1 LGSCTP
7 NFVIAD
13 TVATAEIRVLAIV
26 AAIAREDQNGAWERG
41 EGQEA
46 AMPSRRVTRLMCAAR
61 LACAAVAGLALGAA
75 GLAGLSGQRAWAS
88 PAGSAPGGIIS
99 TVAGGVGG
107 PGPARSVA
115 VSPCG
120 VDWAGSWLYIGD
132 GSMVRRVSAA
142 TGALTTVAGDNAAG
156 SVGKGGAAV
165 GSAISGAC
173 GTVVDGAGN
182 LVIADDSQVR
192 VLAAGTGTF
201 YGQRMTAGQLYAV
214 AGSGGQRDGGPAG
227 DGGPAVKAA
236 LSDAADVAFDR
247 AGNMLIA
254 DAGYSADC
262 GEENSLGSLVRVVA
276 ARTGVFYGQ
285 KMTAGNIYT
294 VAGRQ
299 AVGPAGNVWLATR
312 ASLGTA
318 IGSVRADR
326 AGNLVLAD
334 NGEDDY
340 CGVLAPSV
348 RVVAAV
354 TGTFYGVKM
363 TAGHIYR
370 VAGDGRTGSGGDGGP
385 ATAASLEL
393 AGSTVIDGAGNLVI
407 GDRGRVRVVAAR
419 TGRFYGQQMTAGHIY
434 GIAGTGT
441 AGYSGDGGPA
451 GRARVAADLVTLDA
465 AGNVLLG
472 SGNRVETLATG
483 IVPLAGGDR
492 VRVVAARSGR
502 FYGAAMTAGDIYT
515 VAGNGTTFSSG
526 GGPPLRAELTDPTG
540 VTVDGTGDIAFTA
553 VADIYGAQDTAVELI
568 SARSGTFFGRRLTAG
583 RLYTLAGD
591 GIVGYRGDN
600 GPARDAEFSM
610 AVAAPAAVAFDGS
623 GNLAVADGN
632 NERVRLIAVRSG
644 RFFGQTM
651 TAGDV
656 YTIAGTGAV
665 GFSGDGGLAVKARL
679 DDPTSAGTD
688 HHGNVLVT
696 DGSRVRVIAAATGTF
711 YGRTMT
717 VGHIY
722 TVAGDGDASFSGDG
736 GPAVKAGLSP
746 QAVATD
752 AAGNLI
758 IADNKR
764 VRLVAVRTGTMYGQK
779 MTASDVYTIAGN
791 GQLGSSGSG
800 GPARKAEFWSPG
812 GATTDRD
819 GNVIFPDDEANVV
832 WVIAVTDGTFYGQ
845 SMTAGDIYIVA
856 GGGAILGDGGPAI
869 SALLGNP
876 SDVAVT
882 PGGSLLVPDSGDNR
896 LRAISP

>member
-1 LGSCTP
+1 MW
-7 NFVIAD
+7 
-13 TVATAEIRVLAIV
+13 VLAII
-26 AAIAREDQNGAWERG
+26 AAIARGDHNGAWERG

-46 AMPSRRVTRLMCAAR
+46 AMANRRAAR

-75 GLAGLSGQRAWAS
+75 GLAGAAGARAAS
-88 PAGSAPGGIIS
+88 PTGSAAGGIIS

-107 PGPARSVA
+107 PGPAPSVA

-120 VDWAGSWLYIGD
+120 VDWAGGWLYLGD

-156 SVGKGGAAV
+156 PVDDSGAAV
-165 GSAISGAC
+165 GSATSGAC
-173 GTVVDGAGN
+173 GTAVDGAGN
-182 LVIADDSQVR
+182 LVIAADSQVR
-192 VLAAGTGTF
+192 VLAARTGSF
-201 YGQRMTAGQLYAV
+201 YGQPMTAGRLYAV
-214 AGSGGQRDGGPAG
+214 AGTGGQRDGGPAG

-236 LSDAADVAFDR
+236 LSDAVDVAFDR

-276 ARTGVFYGQ
+276 GRTGTFYGQ
-285 KMTAGNIYT
+285 KMTAGDIYT

-299 AVGPAGNVWLATR
+299 PVGPAGNGWLATR
-312 ASLGTA
+312 ASLGTT

-348 RVVAAV
+348 RVIAAV
-354 TGTFYGVKM
+354 TGTFYGMKM

-370 VAGDGRTGSGGDGGP
+370 VAGDGRTGSDGDGGP

-419 TGRFYGQQMTAGHIY
+419 TGRFYGQPMTAGHIY

-441 AGYSGDGGPA
+441 GGYSGDGGPA
-451 GRARVAADLVTLDA
+451 GRARVAADLVALDA

-472 SGNRVETLATG
+472 AANGVWTLATG
-483 IVPLAGGDR
+483 TVPLSGGDR

-502 FYGAAMTAGDIYT
+502 YYGLTMTAGDVYT

-526 GGPPLRAELTDPTG
+526 GGAPLRAELTDPTG
-540 VTVDGTGDIAFTA
+540 VTVDGAGDIAFTA
-553 VADIYGAQDTAVELI
+553 AADIYGAEDTTVQLI
-568 SARSGTFFGRRLTAG
+568 PARSGTFFGRRLTAG
-583 RLYTLAGD
+583 RVYTLAGS
-591 GIVGYRGDN
+591 GIDGYRGDN
-600 GPARDAEFSM
+600 GPARDAEFAM
-610 AVAAPAAVAFDGS
+610 AVAAPAVAFDGG
-623 GNLAVADGN
+623 GNLVVADGS

-665 GFSGDGGLAVKARL
+665 GFSGDGGLAVKAKL
-679 DDPTSAGTD
+679 DYPTAAGTD
-688 HHGNVLVT
+688 HHGNVLIA
-696 DGSRVRVIAAATGTF
+696 DGLNRRVRVIAAATGTF
-711 YGRTMT
+711 YGRRMT

-722 TVAGDGDASFSGDG
+722 TVAGDGDGSFSGDG
-736 GPAVKAGLSP
+736 GPAVKAGMGP

-752 AAGNLI
+752 SAGNLI
-758 IADNKR
+758 IADSQR
-764 VRLVAVRTGTMYGQK
+764 VRLVAVRTGPMYGQK
-779 MTASDVYTIAGN
+779 MTAGDVYTIAGS
-791 GQLGSSGSG
+791 GELGSSGSG

-812 GATTDRD
+812 GATTDRH
-819 GNVIFPDDEANVV
+819 GNVIFPDSGASVV

-856 GGGAILGDGGPAI
+856 GGGATLGDGGPAI

>member
-1 LGSCTP
+1 ML
-7 NFVIAD
+7 
-13 TVATAEIRVLAIV
+13 
-26 AAIAREDQNGAWERG
+26 
-41 EGQEA
+41 
-46 AMPSRRVTRLMCAAR
+46 SRRVAR

-75 GLAGLSGQRAWAS
+75 GLAGPAGARAWAS
-88 PAGSAPGGIIS
+88 PAGSFPGGIIS

-107 PGPARSVA
+107 PGPAPSVA

-120 VDWAGSWLYIGD
+120 VDWAGGWLYIGD

-156 SVGKGGAAV
+156 PVDDSAAAV
-165 GSAISGAC
+165 DSAISGYC

-182 LVIADDSQVR
+182 LVIAAGSQVR
-192 VLAAGTGTF
+192 VLAARTGTF
-201 YGQRMTAGQLYAV
+201 YGQQMTAGRLYPV

-227 DGGPAVKAA
+227 DGGPATKAT
-236 LSDAADVAFDR
+236 LSDAVDVSFDR
-247 AGNMLIA
+247 SGNLLIA
-254 DAGYSADC
+254 DSGYSADC
-262 GEENSLGSLVRVVA
+262 GELNSLGSLVRVVA
-276 ARTGVFYGQ
+276 ARTGTFYGQ
-285 KMTAGNIYT
+285 KMTAGHIYT

-299 AVGPAGNVWLATR
+299 AVGPAGNGWLATR
-312 ASLGTA
+312 ASLGTT

-348 RVVAAV
+348 RVIAAV

-370 VAGDGRTGSGGDGGP
+370 VAGNGRTGSAGDGGP
-385 ATAASLEL
+385 ATAASLEV
-393 AGSTVIDGAGNLVI
+393 AGGTVIDGAGNLVI
-407 GDRGRVRVVAAR
+407 GDDGRVRVVAAR
-419 TGRFYGQQMTAGHIY
+419 TGHIYGQRMTAGHIY

-441 AGYSGDGGPA
+441 GGYSGDGGLA
-451 GRARVAADLVTLDA
+451 GRARVAADLVALDA

-472 SGNRVETLATG
+472 SGNWVETTATG

-515 VAGNGTTFSSG
+515 VAGNGTTFSG
-526 GGPPLRAELTDPTG
+526 NGGPPLRAELSDPTG
-540 VTVDGTGDIAFTA
+540 VTVDGAGDIAFTA
-553 VADIYGAQDTAVELI
+553 VADIYGAVDTTVELI
-568 SARSGTFFGRRLTAG
+568 PARSGTFFGRRLIAG
-583 RLYTLAGD
+583 RVYTLAGN

-610 AVAAPAAVAFDGS
+610 AVGATAVAFDGS
-623 GNLAVADGN
+623 GNLVVPDGN
-632 NERVRLIAVRSG
+632 NERVRLIVVRSG

-656 YTIAGTGAV
+656 YTIAGTGAA

-679 DDPTSAGTD
+679 DNPAEAGTD
-688 HHGNVLVT
+688 HHGNVLITVNR
-696 DGSRVRVIAAATGTF
+696 RVRVIAAATGTF
-711 YGRTMT
+711 YGRKMT

-736 GPAVKAGLSP
+736 GPAVKAGINP

-758 IADNKR
+758 VADNKR

-779 MTASDVYTIAGN
+779 MTAGDVYTIAGN
-791 GQLGSSGSG
+791 GELGSSGSG

-819 GNVIFPDDEANVV
+819 GNVIFPDSLASVV
-832 WVIAVTDGTFYGQ
+832 WVIAVTNGTFYGQ

-856 GGGAILGDGGPAI
+856 GGGATLGDGGPAT
-869 SALLGNP
+869 SALLGYP
-876 SDVAVT
+876 FEVAVT
-882 PGGSLLVPDSGDNR
+882 PAGSLLVPDSGDNR